1 MKKLVL
7 AFGIL
12 CSGLAIGQDFNLYD
26 TIGQHGDFT
35 KMDSNWN
42 IIKVRDADKFSDS
55 LKFEFLQS
63 ETIKKLNEIRS
74 RSGMHDFVVDIRL
87 KPAAVHNANYN
98 RYCRIHKI
106 FQPGQ
111 EWYQKGIYT
120 LTHTQR
126 VDIPNHDEIL
136 YPDQRI
142 KLLPPNIFSSITEEL
157 TSFVPFDDRTYDEL
171 SNNIINSYKAC
182 TGHWNALTT
191 NTKWNCIYLYID
203 QRNGI
208 CYVILGQYE

>member
-1 MKKLVL
+1 MRNIMLVL
-7 AFGIL
+7 VLLVSGI
-12 CSGLAIGQDFNLYD
+12 GFGQDFNLYD
-26 TIGQHGDFT
+26 AFGHHGDFT

-74 RSGMHDFVVDIRL
+74 ESGMPDFVVDIRL

-111 EWYQKGIYT
+111 EWSQKGIYT

-142 KLLPPNIFSSITEEL
+142 NLLPPNIFSSITEEL
-157 TSFVPFDDRTYDEL
+157 TSVMTFDSWSYDKI
-171 SNNIINSYKAC
+171 SDNVINAYKAC

-203 QRNGI
+203 RRNGI